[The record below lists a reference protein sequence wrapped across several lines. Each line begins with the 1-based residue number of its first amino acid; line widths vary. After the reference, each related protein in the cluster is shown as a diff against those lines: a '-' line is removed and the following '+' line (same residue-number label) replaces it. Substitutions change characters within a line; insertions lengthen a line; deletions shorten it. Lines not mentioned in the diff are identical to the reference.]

1 MNHIGLYIHI
11 PFCDS
16 KCAYCDFKSYAF
28 KEGEKES
35 KVEQY
40 MAALYKE
47 IELYRQEL
55 QPYQASSIYFGGG
68 TPSSIEAERIA
79 AIIDHLRSILDF
91 DPMCE
96 ITLEVNPGTIDIQK
110 IETYK
115 KAGINRIS
123 LGLQSTND
131 TLLASIGRTHDFHAF
146 KETYKAFMEAG
157 ITNISA
163 DLMFGLP
170 GQTREHL
177 MDSIGELIKINPK
190 HISVYALKLEEG
202 TPMYQAHERGLIHLP
217 DEESE
222 RKMYHMLINRFEQAG
237 YSQYEISNF
246 SKPGYESKHNL
257 IYWENAPYL
266 GLGLSAHSKMN
277 HVRFANTSSLTHYIK
292 SLSENQKAI
301 IDREEIGP
309 DEDLFET
316 IMLGLRLN
324 KGISKAE
331 ISSKYRID
339 FNNKYGPVL
348 DKLVKLNLIE
358 NTEDHLRLT
367 LKGID
372 LSNRVFVEIMD
383 E

>member
-1 MNHIGLYIHI
+1 M
-11 PFCDS
+11 
-16 KCAYCDFKSYAF
+16 
-28 KEGEKES
+28 
-35 KVEQY
+35 
-40 MAALYKE
+40 
-47 IELYRQEL
+47 
-55 QPYQASSIYFGGG
+55 
-68 TPSSIEAERIA
+68 
-79 AIIDHLRSILDF
+79 
-91 DPMCE
+91 
-96 ITLEVNPGTIDIQK
+96 
-110 IETYK
+110 
-115 KAGINRIS
+115 
-123 LGLQSTND
+123 
-131 TLLASIGRTHDFHAF
+131 
-146 KETYKAFMEAG
+146 
-157 ITNISA
+157 
-163 DLMFGLP
+163 
-170 GQTREHL
+170 
-177 MDSIGELIKINPK
+177 
-190 HISVYALKLEEG
+190 
-202 TPMYQAHERGLIHLP
+202 IHLP

-222 RKMYHMLINRFEQAG
+222 RKMYHMLIDRFEQAG

-277 HVRFANTSSLTHYIK
+277 HVRFANTSSLTHYVK

-316 IMLGLRLN
+316 IILGLRLN

-372 LSNRVFVEIMD
+372 LSNRVFVEFMD